1 MKRLSAI
8 ILSLALLLAC
18 PGAVSAGGV
27 FPDVADSAWYAGYVS
42 SAAACGMVVG
52 YPDGS
57 FKPDKLLKYAEFIA
71 MMTEQRTTDEA

>member
-18 PGAVSAGGV
+18 PGAVSAGSV

-42 SAAACGMVVG
+42 SAAACGMVEG
-52 YPDGS
+52 YPDGT
-57 FKPDKLLKYAEFIA
+57 FKPDKL
-71 MMTEQRTTDEA
+71 